1 MNYLI
6 DIKFKGP
13 YCNNSS
19 NNIFIFYFILDH
31 QLDDL
36 SNYVGRELYM
46 MNIDNRST
54 NDLCNQSV
62 KSMPDLYA
70 SEEIMS
76 IARPNSTDL
85 ILEELIPVTPLYL
98 TMAIIKGS
106 MGFGFTI
113 ADSANG
119 QKVRIKYLLK
129 ILFHC
134 NIMYINYY

>member
-1 MNYLI
+1 
-6 DIKFKGP
+6 
-13 YCNNSS
+13 
-19 NNIFIFYFILDH
+19 
-31 QLDDL
+31 
-36 SNYVGRELYM
+36 M

-76 IARPNSTDL
+76 IARPSSTDL

-98 TMAIIKGS
+98 TMSIIKGS

-129 ILFHC
+129 ILFLC
-134 NIMYINYY
+134 NIMYILG